1 LWKRTLL
8 YLLCKRLCIEIVTLM
23 ALELD
28 GTGTF
33 LELIFVFDY
42 YVEILFCVGKHLS
55 VAAVKII
62 RISERKLLRH

>member
-1 LWKRTLL
+1 M
-8 YLLCKRLCIEIVTLM
+8 EIVTLM

-33 LELIFVFDY
+33 FELIFVFDY

-55 VAAVKII
+55 VATVKII